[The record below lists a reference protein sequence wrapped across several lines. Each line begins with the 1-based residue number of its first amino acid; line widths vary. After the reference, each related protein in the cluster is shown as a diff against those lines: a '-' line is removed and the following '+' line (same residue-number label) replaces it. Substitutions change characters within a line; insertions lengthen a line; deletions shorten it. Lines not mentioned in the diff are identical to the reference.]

1 MGDHSP
7 RLLFEISDDL
17 LVFQVEH
24 HAGLIHLA
32 LPNARIIHIRRDPRD
47 TALSCFSI
55 LFRGGLEYTY
65 DLAELGRYYR
75 GYLALMDHWREVLPE
90 GVMLDLEYEEVVG
103 NLEQQ
108 ARRVIA
114 HCGLEWNDACLAFYK
129 TERTVLTASATQV
142 RRPIYRSSIGR
153 WRAYGDLLQ
162 PFMQALEDA

>member
-1 MGDHSP
+1 MAAP
-7 RLLFEISDDL
+7 RMHGQRDGKSGALLIGFDL
-17 LVFQVEH
+17 VK
-24 HAGLIHLA
+24 
-32 LPNARIIHIRRDPRD
+32 DP
-47 TALSCFSI
+47 A
-55 LFRGGLEYTY
+55 
-65 DLAELGRYYR
+65 
-75 GYLALMDHWREVLPE
+75 V
-90 GVMLDLEYEEVVG
+90 
-103 NLEQQ
+103 LEQQ